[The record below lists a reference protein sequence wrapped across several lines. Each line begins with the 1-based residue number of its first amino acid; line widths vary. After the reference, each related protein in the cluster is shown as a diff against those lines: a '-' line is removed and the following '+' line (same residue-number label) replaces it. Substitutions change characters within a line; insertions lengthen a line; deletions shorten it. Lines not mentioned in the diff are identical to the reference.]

1 MESDH
6 ELFKKF
12 LEWKATQPG
21 ESVEQNAGSST
32 RKDRV
37 REKAIDHFQKP
48 QEAGSSTSI
57 DEVEEKVESEK
68 ATASDYFKKQVKGLK
83 TTTAA
88 LKFRVSWNCA
98 GLQTGWG
105 LLGIA
110 FKNTPLARK
119 RNRVD
124 LSLNI
129 PLL

>member
-1 MESDH
+1 M
-6 ELFKKF
+6 
-12 LEWKATQPG
+12 
-21 ESVEQNAGSST
+21 EQNAGSST

-57 DEVEEKVESEK
+57 DEVKEKVESEK
-68 ATASDYFKKQVKGLK
+68 ATDYFKKQVKGLK

-110 FKNTPLARK
+110 FKNTPLARMNLK

-129 PLL
+129 LL